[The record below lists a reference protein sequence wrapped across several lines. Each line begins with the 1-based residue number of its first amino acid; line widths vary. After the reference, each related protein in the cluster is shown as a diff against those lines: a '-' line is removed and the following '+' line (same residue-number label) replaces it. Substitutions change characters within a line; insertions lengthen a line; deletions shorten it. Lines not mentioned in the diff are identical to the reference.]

1 MLETLQL
8 NLEQRKAASAL
19 NGYNLVIASAGT
31 GKTSTI
37 VGRIL
42 HLLNNGIKPEEILL
56 LTFTNKASNEMIARV
71 AKYSK
76 LSSKIE
82 AGTFHAVA
90 YRYLKEHYP
99 NLSLKQPK
107 ELRKLLESIVD
118 TKNALNATD
127 EDKKPY
133 TSQHLYA
140 LYSLYTN
147 ALKQEDFSAWL
158 SSKNP
163 EHAPYAAFYE
173 NILEEFEN
181 TKKKHDYIDYNDLL
195 LLFKK
200 AMLERPSP
208 YKEVLCDEFQDTNP
222 LQESILDAINPPSLF
237 CVGDYDQSIYAFN
250 GADISIISNFTQK
263 YKNARVFTLTKNY
276 RSSKEILDL
285 ANQVIQHNQRI
296 YPKNLE
302 VVKSGKFNKPT
313 LLNYNDNIAQC
324 QDIAKRIV
332 MRKNFKEVAVI
343 FRNNASA
350 DQLEAALRSH
360 NVPSKRKGSASFFES
375 KEVAL
380 ALDICALLFNPKD
393 IMAAIHILSCI
404 SDIGSNTAKDI
415 HEALMLLGNG
425 DLKSAL
431 IQPNQEAKIYTKKKE
446 ITSMGLFEEIF
457 ALENSSRFNS
467 VMDKA
472 FHSHPVLM
480 HPKISLNG
488 AKMLSDFFILYTKAP
503 THSPSA
509 LIKHILESA
518 FFQTFKTRL
527 LKERSKNKDGSY
539 NEFKKLQAQKR
550 FNEKMDLLS
559 SLAKNYQNLGRFLNG
574 TLIGSSEATQ
584 GEGVNLLSVHASKGL
599 EFKDVYIIDL
609 MEGRFP
615 NHKLM
620 NTGGGIE
627 EERRLFYVAITRAK
641 ENLWLSYA
649 KNELREN
656 AKPKEHKPSV
666 FLYEAGLL
674 KPDSK

>member
-8 NLEQRKAASAL
+8 NPEQLKAAKAL
-19 NGYNLVIASAGT
+19 KGYNLVIASAGT

-42 HLLNNGIKPEEILL
+42 YLLDNGIKPEEILL

-76 LSSKIE
+76 LGSKIE

-107 ELRKLLESIVD
+107 ELKKLLESIVD
-118 TKNALNATD
+118 TKNALTD
-127 EDKKPY
+127 DDKKPY

-147 ALKQEDFSAWL
+147 ALKQEDFSTWL
-158 SSKNP
+158 SNKNP
-163 EHAPYAAFYE
+163 EHTPYAAFYE
-173 NILEEFEN
+173 NILDEFEN
-181 TKKKHDYIDYNDLL
+181 TKKKHNYIDYNDLL
-195 LLFKK
+195 LLFKQ

-263 YKNARVFTLTKNY
+263 YKNAQVFTLTKNY

-285 ANQVIQHNQRI
+285 ANQVIQRNERI

-302 VVKSGKFNKPT
+302 VVKSGHFNKPA

-380 ALDICALLFNPKD
+380 ALDICALIFNPKD
-393 IMAAIHILSCI
+393 IMAAIHVLSHI

-415 HEALMLLGNG
+415 HEALLLLGNG
-425 DLKSAL
+425 DLKLAL
-431 IQPNQEAKIYTKKKE
+431 IQHDKEAKIYTKKKE

-467 VMDKA
+467 VIDKA

-480 HPKISLNG
+480 HPKISPNG

-509 LIKHILESA
+509 LIKHILESV

-656 AKPKEHKPSV
+656 ARPKEHKPSV

-674 KPDSK
+674 KPDLK

>member
-8 NLEQRKAASAL
+8 NPEQLKAAKAL
-19 NGYNLVIASAGT
+19 KGYNLVIASAGT

-42 HLLNNGIKPEEILL
+42 YLLDNGIKPEEILL

-71 AKYSK
+71 AKYSQS
-76 LSSKIE
+76 SSKIE

-107 ELRKLLESIVD
+107 ELKKLLESIVD
-118 TKNALNATD
+118 TKNALTD
-127 EDKKPY
+127 DDKKPY

-158 SSKNP
+158 SHKNP
-163 EHAPYAAFYE
+163 EHTPYAAFYE
-173 NILEEFEN
+173 NILDEFEN
-181 TKKKHDYIDYNDLL
+181 TKKKHNYIDYNDLL
-195 LLFKK
+195 LLFKQ

-285 ANQVIQHNQRI
+285 ANQVIQHNERI

-302 VVKSGKFNKPT
+302 VVKSGHFNKPA

-380 ALDICALLFNPKD
+380 ALDICALIFNPKD
-393 IMAAIHILSCI
+393 IMAAIHVLSYI

-425 DLKSAL
+425 DLKLAL
-431 IQPNQEAKIYTKKKE
+431 TQPDKEAKIYTKKKE

-467 VMDKA
+467 VIDKA

-609 MEGRFP
+609 MESRFP

-674 KPDSK
+674 KPDLK

>member
-8 NLEQRKAASAL
+8 NPEQLKAAKAL
-19 NGYNLVIASAGT
+19 KGYNLVIASAGT

-42 HLLNNGIKPEEILL
+42 YLLDNGIKPEEILL

-107 ELRKLLESIVD
+107 ELKKLLESIVD
-118 TKNALNATD
+118 TKNALTD
-127 EDKKPY
+127 DDKKPY
-133 TSQHLYA
+133 TSQHLYT

-158 SSKNP
+158 SHKNP
-163 EHAPYAAFYE
+163 EHTPYAAFYE
-173 NILEEFEN
+173 NILDEFEN
-181 TKKKHDYIDYNDLL
+181 TKKKHNYIDYNDLL
-195 LLFKK
+195 LLFKQ

-263 YKNARVFTLTKNY
+263 YKNAQVFTLTKNY

-285 ANQVIQHNQRI
+285 ANQVIQRNERI

-302 VVKSGKFNKPT
+302 VVKSGHFNKPA

-380 ALDICALLFNPKD
+380 ALDICALIFNPKD
-393 IMAAIHILSCI
+393 IMAAIHVLSHI

-415 HEALMLLGNG
+415 HEALVLLGNG
-425 DLKSAL
+425 DLKLAL
-431 IQPNQEAKIYTKKKE
+431 IQPDKEAKIYTKKKE

-467 VMDKA
+467 VIDKA

-488 AKMLSDFFILYTKAP
+488 AKMLSDFFTLYTKAP

-527 LKERSKNKDGSY
+527 LKERSKNKDGSC

-674 KPDSK
+674 KPDLK

>member
-1 MLETLQL
+1 MQL
-8 NLEQRKAASAL
+8 NPEQLKAAKAL
-19 NGYNLVIASAGT
+19 KGYNLVIASAGT

-42 HLLNNGIKPEEILL
+42 YLLDNGIKPEEILL

-71 AKYSK
+71 AKYSQS
-76 LSSKIE
+76 SSKIE

-107 ELRKLLESIVD
+107 ELKKLLESIVD
-118 TKNALNATD
+118 TKNALTD
-127 EDKKPY
+127 DDKKPY

-158 SSKNP
+158 SHKNP
-163 EHAPYAAFYE
+163 EHTPYAAFYE
-173 NILEEFEN
+173 NILDEFEN
-181 TKKKHDYIDYNDLL
+181 TKKKHNYIDYNDLL
-195 LLFKK
+195 LLFKQ

-263 YKNARVFTLTKNY
+263 YKNAQVFTLTKNY

-285 ANQVIQHNQRI
+285 ANQVIQRNERI

-302 VVKSGKFNKPT
+302 VVKSGRFNKPA

-350 DQLEAALRSH
+350 DQLEAALRSY

-380 ALDICALLFNPKD
+380 ALDICALIFNPKD
-393 IMAAIHILSCI
+393 IMAAIHVLSHI

-425 DLKSAL
+425 DLRLAL
-431 IQPNQEAKIYTKKKE
+431 THPSKEAKIYTKKKE

-457 ALENSSRFNS
+457 ALENSSRFNG
-467 VMDKA
+467 VIDKA

-674 KPDSK
+674 KPDLK

>member
-8 NLEQRKAASAL
+8 NPEQLKAAKAL
-19 NGYNLVIASAGT
+19 KGYNLVIASAGT

-42 HLLNNGIKPEEILL
+42 YLLDSGIKPEEILL

-107 ELRKLLESIVD
+107 ELKKLLESIVD
-118 TKNALNATD
+118 TKNAID
-127 EDKKPY
+127 DDKKPY

-158 SSKNP
+158 SHKNP
-163 EHAPYAAFYE
+163 EHTPYAAFYE
-173 NILEEFEN
+173 NILDEFEN
-181 TKKKHDYIDYNDLL
+181 TKKKHNYIDYNDLL
-195 LLFKK
+195 LLFKQ

-263 YKNARVFTLTKNY
+263 YKNAQVFTLTKNY

-285 ANQVIQHNQRI
+285 ANQVIQRNERI

-302 VVKSGKFNKPT
+302 VVKSGHFNKPA

-380 ALDICALLFNPKD
+380 ALDICALIFNPKD
-393 IMAAIHILSCI
+393 IMAAIHVLSHI

-425 DLKSAL
+425 DLKLAL
-431 IQPNQEAKIYTKKKE
+431 THPNKEAKIYTKKKE

-467 VMDKA
+467 VIDKA

-674 KPDSK
+674 KPDLK

>member
-8 NLEQRKAASAL
+8 NPEQLKAVKAL
-19 NGYNLVIASAGT
+19 KGYNLVIASAGT

-42 HLLNNGIKPEEILL
+42 YLLDNGIKPEEILL

-71 AKYSK
+71 AKYSQS
-76 LSSKIE
+76 SSKIE

-107 ELRKLLESIVD
+107 ELKKLLESIVD
-118 TKNALNATD
+118 TKNALTD
-127 EDKKPY
+127 DDKKPY

-158 SSKNP
+158 SNKNP
-163 EHAPYAAFYE
+163 EHTPYAAFYE
-173 NILEEFEN
+173 NILDEFEN
-181 TKKKHDYIDYNDLL
+181 TKKKHNYIDYNDLL
-195 LLFKK
+195 LLFKQ

-263 YKNARVFTLTKNY
+263 YKNAQVFTLTKNY

-285 ANQVIQHNQRI
+285 ANQVIQRNERI

-302 VVKSGKFNKPT
+302 VVKSGHFNKPA

-380 ALDICALLFNPKD
+380 ALDICALIFNPKD
-393 IMAAIHILSCI
+393 IMAAIHVLSHI

-425 DLKSAL
+425 DLKLAL
-431 IQPNQEAKIYTKKKE
+431 IQPNKEAKIYTKKKE

-467 VMDKA
+467 VIDKA

-480 HPKISLNG
+480 HPRISLNG
-488 AKMLSDFFILYTKAP
+488 AKMLSDFFILYAKAP

-656 AKPKEHKPSV
+656 AKPKEYKPSV

-674 KPDSK
+674 KPDLK

>member
-8 NLEQRKAASAL
+8 NPEQLKAAKAL
-19 NGYNLVIASAGT
+19 KGYNLVIASAGT

-42 HLLNNGIKPEEILL
+42 YLLDNGIKPEEILL

-71 AKYSK
+71 AKYSQS
-76 LSSKIE
+76 SSKIE

-107 ELRKLLESIVD
+107 ELKKLLESIVD
-118 TKNALNATD
+118 TKNALTD
-127 EDKKPY
+127 DDKKPY

-158 SSKNP
+158 SNKNP
-163 EHAPYAAFYE
+163 EHTPYAAFYE
-173 NILEEFEN
+173 NILDEFEN
-181 TKKKHDYIDYNDLL
+181 TKKKHNYIDYNDLL
-195 LLFKK
+195 LLFKQ

-263 YKNARVFTLTKNY
+263 YKNAQVFTLTKNY

-285 ANQVIQHNQRI
+285 ANQVIQRNERI

-302 VVKSGKFNKPT
+302 VVKSGHFNKPA

-380 ALDICALLFNPKD
+380 ALDICALIFNPKD
-393 IMAAIHILSCI
+393 IMAAIHVLSHI

-425 DLKSAL
+425 DLKLAL
-431 IQPNQEAKIYTKKKE
+431 IQPDKEAKIYTKKKE

-467 VMDKA
+467 VIDKA

-509 LIKHILESA
+509 LIRHILESA

-674 KPDSK
+674 KPDLK

>member
-8 NLEQRKAASAL
+8 NPEQLKAAKAL
-19 NGYNLVIASAGT
+19 KGYNLVIASAGT

-42 HLLNNGIKPEEILL
+42 YLLDNGIRPEEILL

-71 AKYSK
+71 AKYSQS
-76 LSSKIE
+76 SSKIE

-107 ELRKLLESIVD
+107 ELKKLLESIVD
-118 TKNALNATD
+118 TKNALTD
-127 EDKKPY
+127 DDKKPY

-158 SSKNP
+158 SHKNP
-163 EHAPYAAFYE
+163 EHTPYAAFYE
-173 NILEEFEN
+173 NILDEFEN
-181 TKKKHDYIDYNDLL
+181 TKKKHNYMDYNDLL
-195 LLFKK
+195 LLFKQ

-285 ANQVIQHNQRI
+285 ANQVIQRNERI

-302 VVKSGKFNKPT
+302 VVKSGHFNKPA

-380 ALDICALLFNPKD
+380 ALDICALIFNPKD
-393 IMAAIHILSCI
+393 IMAAIHVLSHI

-425 DLKSAL
+425 DLKLAL
-431 IQPNQEAKIYTKKKE
+431 TQPNQEAKIYTKKKE

-467 VMDKA
+467 VIDKA

-488 AKMLSDFFILYTKAP
+488 AKMLSDFFILYAKAP

-509 LIKHILESA
+509 LIKHILESV

-674 KPDSK
+674 KPDLK

>member
-8 NLEQRKAASAL
+8 NPEQLKAAKAL
-19 NGYNLVIASAGT
+19 KGYNLVIASAGT

-42 HLLNNGIKPEEILL
+42 YLLDNGIKPEEILL

-76 LSSKIE
+76 SSSKIE

-107 ELRKLLESIVD
+107 ELKKLLESIVD
-118 TKNALNATD
+118 TKNALTD
-127 EDKKPY
+127 DDKKPY

-158 SSKNP
+158 SNKNP
-163 EHAPYAAFYE
+163 EHTPYAAFYE
-173 NILEEFEN
+173 NILDEFEN
-181 TKKKHDYIDYNDLL
+181 TKKKHNYIDYNDLL
-195 LLFKK
+195 LLFKQ

-263 YKNARVFTLTKNY
+263 YKNAQVFTLTKNY

-285 ANQVIQHNQRI
+285 ANQVIQHNERI

-302 VVKSGKFNKPT
+302 VVKSGHFNKPA

-380 ALDICALLFNPKD
+380 ALDICALIFNPKD
-393 IMAAIHILSCI
+393 IMAAIHVLSHI

-425 DLKSAL
+425 DLKLAL
-431 IQPNQEAKIYTKKKE
+431 THPSKEAKIYTKKKE

-467 VMDKA
+467 VIDQA
-472 FHSHPVLM
+472 FYSHPVLM

-539 NEFKKLQAQKR
+539 NEFKKLQVQKR

-674 KPDSK
+674 KPDLK

>member
-8 NLEQRKAASAL
+8 NPEQLKAAKAL
-19 NGYNLVIASAGT
+19 KGHNLVIASAGT

-42 HLLNNGIKPEEILL
+42 YLLDNGIKPEEILL

-71 AKYSK
+71 AKYSQS
-76 LSSKIE
+76 SSKIE

-118 TKNALNATD
+118 TKNALTD
-127 EDKKPY
+127 DDKKPY

-158 SSKNP
+158 SHKNP
-163 EHAPYAAFYE
+163 EHTPYAAFYE
-173 NILEEFEN
+173 NILDEFEN
-181 TKKKHDYIDYNDLL
+181 TKKKHNYIDYNDLL
-195 LLFKK
+195 LLFKQ

-263 YKNARVFTLTKNY
+263 YKNAQVFTLTKNY

-285 ANQVIQHNQRI
+285 ANQVIQRNERI

-302 VVKSGKFNKPT
+302 VVKSGRFNKPA

-380 ALDICALLFNPKD
+380 ALDICALIFNPKD
-393 IMAAIHILSCI
+393 IMAAIHVLSYI

-431 IQPNQEAKIYTKKKE
+431 IEPNKEAKIYTKKKE

-467 VMDKA
+467 VIDKA

-480 HPKISLNG
+480 HPKISFNG

-674 KPDSK
+674 KPDLK

>member
-8 NLEQRKAASAL
+8 NPEQLKAAKAL
-19 NGYNLVIASAGT
+19 KGYNLVIASAGT

-42 HLLNNGIKPEEILL
+42 YLLDNGIKPEEILL

-71 AKYSK
+71 AKYSQS
-76 LSSKIE
+76 SSKIE

-107 ELRKLLESIVD
+107 ELKKLLESIVD
-118 TKNALNATD
+118 TKNALTD
-127 EDKKPY
+127 DDKKPY

-158 SSKNP
+158 SHKNP
-163 EHAPYAAFYE
+163 EHTPYAAFYE
-173 NILEEFEN
+173 NILDEFEN
-181 TKKKHDYIDYNDLL
+181 TKKKHNYIDYNDLL
-195 LLFKK
+195 LLFKQ

-285 ANQVIQHNQRI
+285 ANQVIQRNERI

-302 VVKSGKFNKPT
+302 VVKSGHFNKPA

-380 ALDICALLFNPKD
+380 ALDICALIFNPKD
-393 IMAAIHILSCI
+393 IMAAIHVLSYI

-425 DLKSAL
+425 DLKLAL
-431 IQPNQEAKIYTKKKE
+431 THPNKEAKIYTKKKE

-550 FNEKMDLLS
+550 FNEKMDLLG

-574 TLIGSSEATQ
+574 TLIGSNEATQ

>member
-8 NLEQRKAASAL
+8 NPEQLKATKAL
-19 NGYNLVIASAGT
+19 KGYNLVIASAGT

-42 HLLNNGIKPEEILL
+42 YLLDNGIKPEEILL

-107 ELRKLLESIVD
+107 ELKKLLESIVD
-118 TKNALNATD
+118 TKNALTD
-127 EDKKPY
+127 DDKKPY

-158 SSKNP
+158 SHKNP
-163 EHAPYAAFYE
+163 EHTPYAAFYE
-173 NILEEFEN
+173 NILDEFEN
-181 TKKKHDYIDYNDLL
+181 TKKKHNYIDYNDLL
-195 LLFKK
+195 LLFKQ

-263 YKNARVFTLTKNY
+263 YKNAQVFTLTKNY

-285 ANQVIQHNQRI
+285 ANQVIQHNERI

-302 VVKSGKFNKPT
+302 VVKSGHFNKPA

-380 ALDICALLFNPKD
+380 ALDICALIFNSKD
-393 IMAAIHILSCI
+393 IMAAIHVLSHI

-425 DLKSAL
+425 DLKLAL
-431 IQPNQEAKIYTKKKE
+431 THPNKEAKIYTKKKE

-457 ALENSSRFNS
+457 ALENSSRFNG
-467 VMDKA
+467 VIDKA

-488 AKMLSDFFILYTKAP
+488 AKTLSDFFILYTKAP

-574 TLIGSSEATQ
+574 TLIGSNEATQ
-584 GEGVNLLSVHASKGL
+584 GDGVNLLSVHASKGL

-674 KPDSK
+674 KPDLK

>member
-8 NLEQRKAASAL
+8 NPEQLKAAKAL
-19 NGYNLVIASAGT
+19 KGYNLVIASAGT

-42 HLLNNGIKPEEILL
+42 YLLDNGIKPEEILL

-71 AKYSK
+71 AKYFKS
-76 LSSKIE
+76 SSKIE

-118 TKNALNATD
+118 TKNALTD
-127 EDKKPY
+127 DDKKPY

-158 SSKNP
+158 SHKNP
-163 EHAPYAAFYE
+163 EHMPYAALYE

-181 TKKKHDYIDYNDLL
+181 TKKKHNYIDYNDLL
-195 LLFKK
+195 LLFKQ

-263 YKNARVFTLTKNY
+263 YKNAQVFTLTKNY

-285 ANQVIQHNQRI
+285 ANQVIQRNERI

-302 VVKSGKFNKPT
+302 VVKSGHFNKPV

-380 ALDICALLFNPKD
+380 ALDICALIFNSKD
-393 IMAAIHILSCI
+393 IMAAIHVLSHI

-425 DLKSAL
+425 DLKLAL
-431 IQPNQEAKIYTKKKE
+431 TQPNQEAKIYTKKKE

-467 VMDKA
+467 VIDKA
-472 FHSHPVLM
+472 FYSHPVLM
-480 HPKISLNG
+480 HSKISLNG

-674 KPDSK
+674 KPD

>member
-8 NLEQRKAASAL
+8 NPEQLKAAKAL
-19 NGYNLVIASAGT
+19 KGYNLVIASAGT

-42 HLLNNGIKPEEILL
+42 YLLDNGIKPEEILL

-71 AKYSK
+71 AKYFK

-107 ELRKLLESIVD
+107 ELKKLLESIVD
-118 TKNALNATD
+118 TKNALTD
-127 EDKKPY
+127 DDKKPY

-158 SSKNP
+158 SNKNP
-163 EHAPYAAFYE
+163 EHTPYAAFYE
-173 NILEEFEN
+173 NILDEFEN
-181 TKKKHDYIDYNDLL
+181 TKKKHNYIDYNDLL
-195 LLFKK
+195 LLFKQ

-263 YKNARVFTLTKNY
+263 YKNAQVFTLTKNY

-285 ANQVIQHNQRI
+285 ANQVIQRNERI

-302 VVKSGKFNKPT
+302 VVKSGHFNKPA

-350 DQLEAALRSH
+350 DQLEAALRSY

-380 ALDICALLFNPKD
+380 ALDICALIFNPKD
-393 IMAAIHILSCI
+393 IMAAIHVLSHI

-425 DLKSAL
+425 DLKLAL
-431 IQPNQEAKIYTKKKE
+431 THPSKEAKIYTKKKE

-467 VMDKA
+467 VIDKA

-656 AKPKEHKPSV
+656 VKPKEHKPSV

-674 KPDSK
+674 KPDLK

>member
-1 MLETLQL
+1 MLETLRLNPEQL
-8 NLEQRKAASAL
+8 KAAKAL
-19 NGYNLVIASAGT
+19 KGYNLVIASAGT

-42 HLLNNGIKPEEILL
+42 YLLDNGIKPEEILL

-71 AKYSK
+71 AKYFKS
-76 LSSKIE
+76 SSKIE

-107 ELRKLLESIVD
+107 ELKKLLESIVD
-118 TKNALNATD
+118 TKNALTD
-127 EDKKPY
+127 DDKKPY

-158 SSKNP
+158 SHKNP
-163 EHAPYAAFYE
+163 EHTPYAAFYE
-173 NILEEFEN
+173 NILDEFEN
-181 TKKKHDYIDYNDLL
+181 TKKKHNYIDYNDLL
-195 LLFKK
+195 LLFKQ

-285 ANQVIQHNQRI
+285 ANQVIQRNERI

-302 VVKSGKFNKPT
+302 VVKSGHFNKPA

-380 ALDICALLFNPKD
+380 ALDICALIFNPKD
-393 IMAAIHILSCI
+393 IMAAIHVLSHI

-425 DLKSAL
+425 DLKLAL
-431 IQPNQEAKIYTKKKE
+431 IQPDKEAKIYTKKKE

-467 VMDKA
+467 VIDKA

-674 KPDSK
+674 KPDLK

>member
-8 NLEQRKAASAL
+8 NPEQLKAAKAL
-19 NGYNLVIASAGT
+19 KGYNLVIASAGT

-42 HLLNNGIKPEEILL
+42 YLLDNGIKPEEILL

-107 ELRKLLESIVD
+107 ELKKLLESIVD
-118 TKNALNATD
+118 TKNAID
-127 EDKKPY
+127 DDKKPY

-158 SSKNP
+158 SNKNP
-163 EHAPYAAFYE
+163 EHTPYATFYE
-173 NILEEFEN
+173 NILDEFEN
-181 TKKKHDYIDYNDLL
+181 TKKKHNYIDYNDLL
-195 LLFKK
+195 LLFKQ
-200 AMLERPSP
+200 AMLEKPSP

-263 YKNARVFTLTKNY
+263 YKNAQVFTLTKNY

-285 ANQVIQHNQRI
+285 ANQVIQHNERI

-302 VVKSGKFNKPT
+302 VVKSGHFNKPA

-380 ALDICALLFNPKD
+380 ALDICALIFNPKD
-393 IMAAIHILSCI
+393 IMAAIHVLSHI

-425 DLKSAL
+425 DLKLAL
-431 IQPNQEAKIYTKKKE
+431 THPNKEAKIYTKKKE

-467 VMDKA
+467 VIDKA

-488 AKMLSDFFILYTKAP
+488 AKMLSDFFILYTKSP

-666 FLYEAGLL
+666 FLYEAELL
-674 KPDSK
+674 KPDLK

>member
-8 NLEQRKAASAL
+8 NPEQLKAAKAL
-19 NGYNLVIASAGT
+19 KGYNLVIASAGT

-42 HLLNNGIKPEEILL
+42 YLLDNGIKPEEILL

-76 LSSKIE
+76 SSSKIE

-107 ELRKLLESIVD
+107 ELKKLLESIVD
-118 TKNALNATD
+118 TKNALTD
-127 EDKKPY
+127 DDKKPY

-158 SSKNP
+158 SNKNP
-163 EHAPYAAFYE
+163 EHTPYAAFYE
-173 NILEEFEN
+173 NILDEFEN
-181 TKKKHDYIDYNDLL
+181 TKKKHNYIDYNDLL
-195 LLFKK
+195 LLFKQ

-285 ANQVIQHNQRI
+285 ANQVIQRNERI

-302 VVKSGKFNKPT
+302 VVKSGHFNKPV

-380 ALDICALLFNPKD
+380 ALDICALIFNPKD
-393 IMAAIHILSCI
+393 IMAAIHVLSHI

-415 HEALMLLGNG
+415 HEALMLLGNS
-425 DLKSAL
+425 DLKLAL
-431 IQPNQEAKIYTKKKE
+431 THPSKEAKIYTKKKE

-467 VMDKA
+467 VIDKA

-509 LIKHILESA
+509 LIKHILESV

-674 KPDSK
+674 KPDLK

>member
-8 NLEQRKAASAL
+8 NPEQLKAAKAL
-19 NGYNLVIASAGT
+19 KGYNLVIASAGT

-42 HLLNNGIKPEEILL
+42 YLLDNGIKPEEILL

-71 AKYSK
+71 AKYSQS
-76 LSSKIE
+76 SSKIE

-107 ELRKLLESIVD
+107 ELKKLLESIVD
-118 TKNALNATD
+118 TKNALTD
-127 EDKKPY
+127 DDKKPY

-158 SSKNP
+158 SNKNP
-163 EHAPYAAFYE
+163 EHTPYATFYE
-173 NILEEFEN
+173 NILDEFEN
-181 TKKKHDYIDYNDLL
+181 TKKKHNYIDYNDLL
-195 LLFKK
+195 LLFKQ

-263 YKNARVFTLTKNY
+263 YKNAQVFTLTKNY

-285 ANQVIQHNQRI
+285 ANQVIQRNERI

-302 VVKSGKFNKPT
+302 VVKSGRFNKPA

-380 ALDICALLFNPKD
+380 ALDICALIFNPKD
-393 IMAAIHILSCI
+393 IMAAIHVLSHI

-425 DLKSAL
+425 DLKLAL
-431 IQPNQEAKIYTKKKE
+431 IQPDKEAKIYTKKKE

-467 VMDKA
+467 VIDKA

-480 HPKISLNG
+480 HPKISPNG

-539 NEFKKLQAQKR
+539 NEFKKLQVQKR

-674 KPDSK
+674 KPDLK

>member
-8 NLEQRKAASAL
+8 NPEQLKAAKAL
-19 NGYNLVIASAGT
+19 KGYNLVIASAGT

-42 HLLNNGIKPEEILL
+42 YLLDNGIKPEEILL

-76 LSSKIE
+76 SSSKIE

-107 ELRKLLESIVD
+107 ELKKLLESIVD
-118 TKNALNATD
+118 TKNALTD
-127 EDKKPY
+127 DDKKPY

-158 SSKNP
+158 SHKNP
-163 EHAPYAAFYE
+163 EHTPYAAFYE
-173 NILEEFEN
+173 NILDEFEN
-181 TKKKHDYIDYNDLL
+181 TKKKHNYIDYNDLL
-195 LLFKK
+195 LLFKQ

-285 ANQVIQHNQRI
+285 ANQVIQRNERI

-302 VVKSGKFNKPT
+302 VVKSGHFNKPA

-380 ALDICALLFNPKD
+380 ALDICALIFNPKD
-393 IMAAIHILSCI
+393 IMAAIHVLSHI

-425 DLKSAL
+425 DLKLAL
-431 IQPNQEAKIYTKKKE
+431 THPSKEAKIYTKKKE

-467 VMDKA
+467 VINKA

-539 NEFKKLQAQKR
+539 NEFKKLQVQKR
-550 FNEKMDLLS
+550 FNKKMDLLS

-674 KPDSK
+674 KPDLK

>member
-8 NLEQRKAASAL
+8 NPEQLKAAKAL
-19 NGYNLVIASAGT
+19 KGYNLVIASAGT

-42 HLLNNGIKPEEILL
+42 YLLDNGIKPEEILL

-76 LSSKIE
+76 SSSKIE

-107 ELRKLLESIVD
+107 ELKKLLESIVD
-118 TKNALNATD
+118 TKNALTD
-127 EDKKPY
+127 DDKKPY

-158 SSKNP
+158 SNKSP
-163 EHAPYAAFYE
+163 EHTPYAAFYE
-173 NILEEFEN
+173 NILDEFEN
-181 TKKKHDYIDYNDLL
+181 TKKKHNYIDYNDLL
-195 LLFKK
+195 LLFKQ

-263 YKNARVFTLTKNY
+263 YKNAQVFTLTKNY

-285 ANQVIQHNQRI
+285 ANQVIQRNERI

-302 VVKSGKFNKPT
+302 VVKSGHFNKPA
-313 LLNYNDNIAQC
+313 LLNYNDNIVQC

-380 ALDICALLFNPKD
+380 ALDICALIFNPKD
-393 IMAAIHILSCI
+393 IMAAIHVLSHI

-425 DLKSAL
+425 DLKLAL
-431 IQPNQEAKIYTKKKE
+431 IQPDKEAKIYTKKKE

-467 VMDKA
+467 VIDKA

-488 AKMLSDFFILYTKAP
+488 AKMLSDFFTLYTKAP

-674 KPDSK
+674 KPDLK

>member
-8 NLEQRKAASAL
+8 NPEQLKAAKAMK
-19 NGYNLVIASAGT
+19 GYNLVIASAGT

-42 HLLNNGIKPEEILL
+42 YLLDNGIKPEEILL

-71 AKYSK
+71 AKYFKS
-76 LSSKIE
+76 SSKIE

-107 ELRKLLESIVD
+107 ELKKLLESIVD
-118 TKNALNATD
+118 TKNALTD
-127 EDKKPY
+127 DDKKPY

-158 SSKNP
+158 SHKNP
-163 EHAPYAAFYE
+163 EHTPYATFYE
-173 NILEEFEN
+173 NILDEFEN
-181 TKKKHDYIDYNDLL
+181 TKKKHNYIDYNDLL
-195 LLFKK
+195 LLFKQ

-263 YKNARVFTLTKNY
+263 YKNAQVFTLTKNY

-285 ANQVIQHNQRI
+285 ANQVIQRNERI

-302 VVKSGKFNKPT
+302 VVKSGHFNKPA

-380 ALDICALLFNPKD
+380 ALDICALIFNPKD
-393 IMAAIHILSCI
+393 IMAAIHVLSHI

-425 DLKSAL
+425 DLKLAL
-431 IQPNQEAKIYTKKKE
+431 IQPNKEAKIYTKKKE

-467 VMDKA
+467 VIDKA

-539 NEFKKLQAQKR
+539 NEFKKLQVQKR

>member
-8 NLEQRKAASAL
+8 NPEQLKAAKAL
-19 NGYNLVIASAGT
+19 KGYNLVIASAGT

-42 HLLNNGIKPEEILL
+42 YLLDNGIRPEEILL

-71 AKYSK
+71 AKYSQS
-76 LSSKIE
+76 SSKIE

-107 ELRKLLESIVD
+107 ELKKLLESIVD
-118 TKNALNATD
+118 TKNALTD
-127 EDKKPY
+127 DDKKPY

-158 SSKNP
+158 SHKNP
-163 EHAPYAAFYE
+163 EHTPYAAFYE
-173 NILEEFEN
+173 NILDEFEN
-181 TKKKHDYIDYNDLL
+181 TKKKHNYIDYNDLL
-195 LLFKK
+195 LLFKQ

-263 YKNARVFTLTKNY
+263 YKNAQVFTLTKNY

-285 ANQVIQHNQRI
+285 ANQVIQRNERI

-302 VVKSGKFNKPT
+302 VVKSGHFNKPV

-350 DQLEAALRSH
+350 DQLEAALRSY

-380 ALDICALLFNPKD
+380 ALDICALIFNPKD
-393 IMAAIHILSCI
+393 IMAAIHVLSHI

-425 DLKSAL
+425 DLKLAL
-431 IQPNQEAKIYTKKKE
+431 IQPDKEAKIYTKKKE

-467 VMDKA
+467 VIDKA

-550 FNEKMDLLS
+550 FHEKMDLLS

-674 KPDSK
+674 KSDLK

>member
-8 NLEQRKAASAL
+8 NPEQLKAAKAL
-19 NGYNLVIASAGT
+19 KGYNLVIASAGT

-42 HLLNNGIKPEEILL
+42 YLLDNGIKPEEILL

-107 ELRKLLESIVD
+107 ELKKLLESIVD
-118 TKNALNATD
+118 TKNALTD
-127 EDKKPY
+127 DDKKPY

-158 SSKNP
+158 SNKNP
-163 EHAPYAAFYE
+163 EHTPYAAFYE
-173 NILEEFEN
+173 NILDEFEN
-181 TKKKHDYIDYNDLL
+181 TKKKHNYIDYNDLL
-195 LLFKK
+195 LLFKQ

-263 YKNARVFTLTKNY
+263 YKNAQVFTLTKNY

-285 ANQVIQHNQRI
+285 ANQVIQHNERI

-302 VVKSGKFNKPT
+302 VVKSGHFNKPA

-380 ALDICALLFNPKD
+380 ALDICALIFNPKD
-393 IMAAIHILSCI
+393 IMAAIHVLSHI

-415 HEALMLLGNG
+415 HEALMLLGDG
-425 DLKSAL
+425 DLKLAL
-431 IQPNQEAKIYTKKKE
+431 THPNKEAKIYTKKKE
-446 ITSMGLFEEIF
+446 ITSMGLFEKIF

-467 VMDKA
+467 VIDKA

-488 AKMLSDFFILYTKAP
+488 AKMLGDFFILYTKAP

-509 LIKHILESA
+509 LIKHILKSA

-674 KPDSK
+674 KPDLK

>member
-8 NLEQRKAASAL
+8 NPEQLKAAKAL
-19 NGYNLVIASAGT
+19 KGYNLVIASAGT

-42 HLLNNGIKPEEILL
+42 YLLDNGIKPEEILL

-76 LSSKIE
+76 LGSKIE

-107 ELRKLLESIVD
+107 ELKKLLESIVD
-118 TKNALNATD
+118 TKNALTD
-127 EDKKPY
+127 DDKKPY

-163 EHAPYAAFYE
+163 EHTPYAAFYE
-173 NILEEFEN
+173 NILDEFEN
-181 TKKKHDYIDYNDLL
+181 TKKKHNYIDYNDLL
-195 LLFKK
+195 LLFKQ

-263 YKNARVFTLTKNY
+263 YKNAQVFTLTKNY

-285 ANQVIQHNQRI
+285 ANQVIQYNERI

-302 VVKSGKFNKPT
+302 VVKSGHFNKPA

-393 IMAAIHILSCI
+393 IMAAIHVLSCI
-404 SDIGSNTAKDI
+404 NDIGSNTAKDI

-425 DLKSAL
+425 DLKLAL
-431 IQPNQEAKIYTKKKE
+431 THPNKEAKIYTKKKE

-467 VMDKA
+467 VIDKA
-472 FHSHPVLM
+472 FYSHPVLM

-488 AKMLSDFFILYTKAP
+488 AKTLSDFFTLYTKAP
-503 THSPSA
+503 IHSPSA

-527 LKERSKNKDGSY
+527 LKERSKNKDGSH
-539 NEFKKLQAQKR
+539 NEFKKLQVQKR

-674 KPDSK
+674 KPDFK

>member
-8 NLEQRKAASAL
+8 NPEQLKAAKAL
-19 NGYNLVIASAGT
+19 KGYNLVIASAGT

-42 HLLNNGIKPEEILL
+42 YLLDNGIKPEEILL

-76 LSSKIE
+76 SSSKIE

-107 ELRKLLESIVD
+107 ELKKLLESIVD
-118 TKNALNATD
+118 TKNALTD
-127 EDKKPY
+127 DDKKPY

-158 SSKNP
+158 SNKNP
-163 EHAPYAAFYE
+163 EHTPYAAFYE
-173 NILEEFEN
+173 NILDEFEN
-181 TKKKHDYIDYNDLL
+181 TKKKHNYIDYNDLL
-195 LLFKK
+195 LLFKQ

-263 YKNARVFTLTKNY
+263 YKNAQVFTLTKNY

-285 ANQVIQHNQRI
+285 ANQVIQRNERI

-302 VVKSGKFNKPT
+302 VVKSGHFNKPA

-360 NVPSKRKGSASFFES
+360 NVPSKRKGSTSFFES

-380 ALDICALLFNPKD
+380 ALDICALIFNPKD
-393 IMAAIHILSCI
+393 IMAAIHVLSHI

-425 DLKSAL
+425 DLKLAL
-431 IQPNQEAKIYTKKKE
+431 IQPDKEAKIYTKKKE

-467 VMDKA
+467 VIDKA
-472 FHSHPVLM
+472 FYSHPVLM

-674 KPDSK
+674 KPDLK

>member
-8 NLEQRKAASAL
+8 NPEQLKAAKAL
-19 NGYNLVIASAGT
+19 KGYNLVIASAGT

-42 HLLNNGIKPEEILL
+42 YLLDNGIKPEEILL

-107 ELRKLLESIVD
+107 ELKKLLESIVD
-118 TKNALNATD
+118 TKNALTD
-127 EDKKPY
+127 DDKKPY

-158 SSKNP
+158 SNKNP
-163 EHAPYAAFYE
+163 EHTPYAAFYE
-173 NILEEFEN
+173 NILDEFEN
-181 TKKKHDYIDYNDLL
+181 TKKKHNYIDYNDLL
-195 LLFKK
+195 LLFKQ

-263 YKNARVFTLTKNY
+263 YKNAQVFTLTKNY

-285 ANQVIQHNQRI
+285 ANQVIQRNERI

-302 VVKSGKFNKPT
+302 VVKSGRFNKPA

-350 DQLEAALRSH
+350 DQLEAALRSY

-380 ALDICALLFNPKD
+380 ALDICALIFNPKD
-393 IMAAIHILSCI
+393 IMAAIHVLSHI

-425 DLKSAL
+425 DLKLAL
-431 IQPNQEAKIYTKKKE
+431 THPNKEAKIYTKKKE

-457 ALENSSRFNS
+457 ALENSSRFNG
-467 VMDKA
+467 VIDKA

-527 LKERSKNKDGSY
+527 LKERSKNKDGSC

-674 KPDSK
+674 KPDLK

>member
-8 NLEQRKAASAL
+8 NPEQLKAAKAL
-19 NGYNLVIASAGT
+19 KGYNLVIASAGT

-42 HLLNNGIKPEEILL
+42 YLLDNGIKPEEILL

-71 AKYSK
+71 AKYFKS
-76 LSSKIE
+76 SSKIE

-107 ELRKLLESIVD
+107 ELKKLLESIVD
-118 TKNALNATD
+118 TKNALTD
-127 EDKKPY
+127 DDKKPY

-158 SSKNP
+158 SHKNP
-163 EHAPYAAFYE
+163 EHTPYAAFYE
-173 NILEEFEN
+173 NILDEFEN
-181 TKKKHDYIDYNDLL
+181 TKKKHNYIDYNDLL
-195 LLFKK
+195 LLFKQ

-263 YKNARVFTLTKNY
+263 YKNAQVFTLTKNY

-285 ANQVIQHNQRI
+285 ANQVIQRNERI

-302 VVKSGKFNKPT
+302 VVKSGHFNKPA

-380 ALDICALLFNPKD
+380 ALDICALIFNPKD
-393 IMAAIHILSCI
+393 IMAAIHVLSHI

-425 DLKSAL
+425 DLKLAL
-431 IQPNQEAKIYTKKKE
+431 THPNKEAKIYTKKKE

-467 VMDKA
+467 VIDKA

-674 KPDSK
+674 KPDLK

>member
-1 MLETLQL
+1 MLETLRLNPDQL
-8 NLEQRKAASAL
+8 KAAKAL
-19 NGYNLVIASAGT
+19 KGYNLVIASAGT

-42 HLLNNGIKPEEILL
+42 YLLDNGIKPEEILL

-71 AKYSK
+71 AKYFKS
-76 LSSKIE
+76 SSKIE

-107 ELRKLLESIVD
+107 ELKKLLESIVD
-118 TKNALNATD
+118 TKNALTD
-127 EDKKPY
+127 DDKKPY

-158 SSKNP
+158 SNKNP
-163 EHAPYAAFYE
+163 EHTPYAAFYE
-173 NILEEFEN
+173 NILDEFEN
-181 TKKKHDYIDYNDLL
+181 TKKKHNYIDYNDLL
-195 LLFKK
+195 LLFKQ

-263 YKNARVFTLTKNY
+263 YKNAQVFTLTKNY

-285 ANQVIQHNQRI
+285 ANQVIQRNERI

-302 VVKSGKFNKPT
+302 VVKSGHFNKPA

-380 ALDICALLFNPKD
+380 ALDICALIFNPKD
-393 IMAAIHILSCI
+393 IMAAIHVLSHI

-425 DLKSAL
+425 DLKLAL
-431 IQPNQEAKIYTKKKE
+431 IQPDKEAKIYTKKKE

-467 VMDKA
+467 VIDKA

-674 KPDSK
+674 KPDLK

>member
-8 NLEQRKAASAL
+8 NPEQLKAAKAL
-19 NGYNLVIASAGT
+19 KGYNLVIASAGT

-42 HLLNNGIKPEEILL
+42 YLLDNGIKPEEILL

-76 LSSKIE
+76 SSSKIE

-107 ELRKLLESIVD
+107 ELKKLLESIVD
-118 TKNALNATD
+118 TKNALTD
-127 EDKKPY
+127 DDKKPY

-158 SSKNP
+158 SHKNP
-163 EHAPYAAFYE
+163 EHTPYAAFYE
-173 NILEEFEN
+173 NILDEFEN
-181 TKKKHDYIDYNDLL
+181 TKKKHNYIDYNDLL
-195 LLFKK
+195 LLFKQ

-263 YKNARVFTLTKNY
+263 YKNAQVFTLTKNY

-285 ANQVIQHNQRI
+285 ANQVIQRNERI

-302 VVKSGKFNKPT
+302 VVKSGHFNKPA

-380 ALDICALLFNPKD
+380 ALDICALIFNPKD
-393 IMAAIHILSCI
+393 IMAAIHVLSHI

-425 DLKSAL
+425 DLKLAL
-431 IQPNQEAKIYTKKKE
+431 THPNKEAKIYTKKKE

-467 VMDKA
+467 VIDKA

-674 KPDSK
+674 KPNLK

>member
-8 NLEQRKAASAL
+8 NPEQLKAAKAL
-19 NGYNLVIASAGT
+19 KGYNLVIASAGT

-42 HLLNNGIKPEEILL
+42 YLLDNGIKPEEILL

-71 AKYSK
+71 AKYSQS
-76 LSSKIE
+76 SSKIE

-107 ELRKLLESIVD
+107 ELKKLLESIVD
-118 TKNALNATD
+118 TKNALTD
-127 EDKKPY
+127 DDKKPY

-158 SSKNP
+158 SNKNP
-163 EHAPYAAFYE
+163 EHTPYAAFYE
-173 NILEEFEN
+173 NILDEFEN
-181 TKKKHDYIDYNDLL
+181 TKKKHNYIDYNDLL
-195 LLFKK
+195 LLFKQ

-263 YKNARVFTLTKNY
+263 YKNAQVFTLTKNY

-285 ANQVIQHNQRI
+285 ANQVIQRNERI

-302 VVKSGKFNKPT
+302 VVKLGHFNKPA

-380 ALDICALLFNPKD
+380 ALDICALIFNPKD
-393 IMAAIHILSCI
+393 IMAAIHVLSHI

-431 IQPNQEAKIYTKKKE
+431 IQPNKEAKIYTKKKE

-457 ALENSSRFNS
+457 ALENSSRFNG
-467 VMDKA
+467 VIDKA

-503 THSPSA
+503 AHSPSA

-674 KPDSK
+674 KPDLK

>member
-8 NLEQRKAASAL
+8 NPEQLKAAKAL
-19 NGYNLVIASAGT
+19 KGYNLVIASAGT

-42 HLLNNGIKPEEILL
+42 YLLDNGIKPEEILL

-71 AKYSK
+71 AKYFKS
-76 LSSKIE
+76 SSKIE

-107 ELRKLLESIVD
+107 ELKKLLESIVD
-118 TKNALNATD
+118 TKNALTD
-127 EDKKPY
+127 DDKKPY

-158 SSKNP
+158 SNKNP
-163 EHAPYAAFYE
+163 EHTPYAAFYE
-173 NILEEFEN
+173 NILDEFEN
-181 TKKKHDYIDYNDLL
+181 TKKKHNYMDYNDLL
-195 LLFKK
+195 LLFKQ

-285 ANQVIQHNQRI
+285 ANQVIQRNERI

-302 VVKSGKFNKPT
+302 VVKSGHFNKPA

-380 ALDICALLFNPKD
+380 VLDICTLIFNPKD
-393 IMAAIHILSCI
+393 IMAAIHVLSHI

-425 DLKSAL
+425 DLKLAL
-431 IQPNQEAKIYTKKKE
+431 THPNKEAKIYTKKKE

-467 VMDKA
+467 VIDKA

-539 NEFKKLQAQKR
+539 NEFKKLQVQKR

-559 SLAKNYQNLGRFLNG
+559 SLVKNYQNLGHFLNG

-674 KPDSK
+674 KPDLK

>member
-8 NLEQRKAASAL
+8 NSEQLKAAKAL
-19 NGYNLVIASAGT
+19 KGYNLVIASAGT

-42 HLLNNGIKPEEILL
+42 YLLDNGIKPEEILL

-71 AKYSK
+71 AKYSQS
-76 LSSKIE
+76 SSKIE

-107 ELRKLLESIVD
+107 ELKKLLESIVD
-118 TKNALNATD
+118 TKNALTD
-127 EDKKPY
+127 DDKKPY

-158 SSKNP
+158 SNKNP
-163 EHAPYAAFYE
+163 EHTPYAAFYE
-173 NILEEFEN
+173 NILDEFEN
-181 TKKKHDYIDYNDLL
+181 TKKKHNYIDYNDLL
-195 LLFKK
+195 LLFKQ

-263 YKNARVFTLTKNY
+263 YKNAQVFTLTKNY

-285 ANQVIQHNQRI
+285 ANQVIQRNERI

-302 VVKSGKFNKPT
+302 VVKSGHFNKPA

-350 DQLEAALRSH
+350 DQLEAALRSY

-380 ALDICALLFNPKD
+380 ALDICALIFNPKD
-393 IMAAIHILSCI
+393 IMAAIHVLSHI

-425 DLKSAL
+425 DLKLAL
-431 IQPNQEAKIYTKKKE
+431 TQPNKEAKIYTKKKE

-457 ALENSSRFNS
+457 ALENSSRFNG
-467 VMDKA
+467 VIDKA

-509 LIKHILESA
+509 LIRHILESA

-539 NEFKKLQAQKR
+539 NEFKKIQAQKR

-674 KPDSK
+674 KPDLK

>member
-8 NLEQRKAASAL
+8 NPEQLKAAKAL
-19 NGYNLVIASAGT
+19 KGYNLVIASAGT

-42 HLLNNGIKPEEILL
+42 YLLDNGIKPEEILL

-71 AKYSK
+71 AKYSQS
-76 LSSKIE
+76 SSKIE

-107 ELRKLLESIVD
+107 ELKKLLESIVD
-118 TKNALNATD
+118 TKNALTD
-127 EDKKPY
+127 DDKKPY

-158 SSKNP
+158 SHKNP
-163 EHAPYAAFYE
+163 EHTPYAAFYE
-173 NILEEFEN
+173 NILDEFEN
-181 TKKKHDYIDYNDLL
+181 TKKKHNYIDYNDLL
-195 LLFKK
+195 LLFKQ

-263 YKNARVFTLTKNY
+263 YKNAQVFTLTKNY

-285 ANQVIQHNQRI
+285 ANQVIQRNERI

-302 VVKSGKFNKPT
+302 VVKSGHFNKPA

-380 ALDICALLFNPKD
+380 ALDICALIFNPKD
-393 IMAAIHILSCI
+393 IMAAIHVLSCI

-425 DLKSAL
+425 DLKLAL
-431 IQPNQEAKIYTKKKE
+431 TQPDKEAKIYTKKKE

-467 VMDKA
+467 VIDKA

-674 KPDSK
+674 KPDLK

>member
-8 NLEQRKAASAL
+8 NPEQLKAAKAL
-19 NGYNLVIASAGT
+19 KGYNLVIASAGT

-42 HLLNNGIKPEEILL
+42 YLLDNGIKPEEILL

-71 AKYSK
+71 AKYSQS
-76 LSSKIE
+76 SSKIE

-107 ELRKLLESIVD
+107 ELKKLLESIVD
-118 TKNALNATD
+118 TKNALTD
-127 EDKKPY
+127 DDKKPY

-158 SSKNP
+158 SHKNP
-163 EHAPYAAFYE
+163 EHTPYAAFYE
-173 NILEEFEN
+173 NILDEFEN
-181 TKKKHDYIDYNDLL
+181 TKKKHNYIDYNDLL
-195 LLFKK
+195 LLFKQ

-263 YKNARVFTLTKNY
+263 YKNAQVFTLTKNY

-285 ANQVIQHNQRI
+285 ANQVIQHNERI

-302 VVKSGKFNKPT
+302 VVKSGHFNKPA

-380 ALDICALLFNPKD
+380 ALDICALIFNPKD
-393 IMAAIHILSCI
+393 IMAAIHVLSYI

-425 DLKSAL
+425 DLKLAL
-431 IQPNQEAKIYTKKKE
+431 THPSKEAKIYTKKKE

-467 VMDKA
+467 VIDKA

-574 TLIGSSEATQ
+574 TLIGSSEAMQ

-674 KPDSK
+674 KPDLK

>member
-8 NLEQRKAASAL
+8 NPEQLKAAKAL
-19 NGYNLVIASAGT
+19 KGYNLVIASAGT

-42 HLLNNGIKPEEILL
+42 YLLDNGIKPEEILL

-76 LSSKIE
+76 SSSKIE

-107 ELRKLLESIVD
+107 ELKKLLESIVD
-118 TKNALNATD
+118 TKNALTD
-127 EDKKPY
+127 DDKKPY

-158 SSKNP
+158 SHKNP
-163 EHAPYAAFYE
+163 EHTPYAAFYE
-173 NILEEFEN
+173 NILDEFEN
-181 TKKKHDYIDYNDLL
+181 TKKKHNYIDYNDLL
-195 LLFKK
+195 LLFKQ

-263 YKNARVFTLTKNY
+263 YKNAQVFTLTKNY

-285 ANQVIQHNQRI
+285 ANQVIQRNERI

-302 VVKSGKFNKPT
+302 VVKSGHFNKPM

-380 ALDICALLFNPKD
+380 ALDICALIFNPKD
-393 IMAAIHILSCI
+393 IMAAIHVLSHI

-425 DLKSAL
+425 DLKLAL
-431 IQPNQEAKIYTKKKE
+431 IQPDKEAKIYTKKKE

-467 VMDKA
+467 VIDKA

-503 THSPSA
+503 IHSPSA

-550 FNEKMDLLS
+550 FNEKIDLLS

-674 KPDSK
+674 KPDLK

>member
-8 NLEQRKAASAL
+8 NPEQLKAAKAL
-19 NGYNLVIASAGT
+19 KGYNLVIASAGT

-42 HLLNNGIKPEEILL
+42 HLLDNGIKPEEILL

-71 AKYSK
+71 AKYSQS
-76 LSSKIE
+76 SSKIE

-107 ELRKLLESIVD
+107 ELKKLLESIVD
-118 TKNALNATD
+118 TKNALTD
-127 EDKKPY
+127 DDKKPY

-158 SSKNP
+158 SNKNP
-163 EHAPYAAFYE
+163 EHTPYAAFYE
-173 NILEEFEN
+173 NILDEFEN
-181 TKKKHDYIDYNDLL
+181 TKKKHNYIDYNDLL
-195 LLFKK
+195 LLFKQ

-285 ANQVIQHNQRI
+285 ANQVIQRNERI

-302 VVKSGKFNKPT
+302 VVKSGHFNKPA

-380 ALDICALLFNPKD
+380 ALDICALIFNPKD
-393 IMAAIHILSCI
+393 IMAAIHVLSHI

-431 IQPNQEAKIYTKKKE
+431 IQPNKEAKIYTKKKE

-457 ALENSSRFNS
+457 ALENSSRFNG
-467 VMDKA
+467 VIDKA

-503 THSPSA
+503 AHSPSA

-674 KPDSK
+674 KPDLK

>member
-8 NLEQRKAASAL
+8 NPEQLKAAKAL
-19 NGYNLVIASAGT
+19 KGYNLVIASAGT

-42 HLLNNGIKPEEILL
+42 YLLDNGIKPEEILL

-107 ELRKLLESIVD
+107 ELKKLLESIVD
-118 TKNALNATD
+118 TKNALTD
-127 EDKKPY
+127 DDKKPY

-158 SSKNP
+158 SHKNP
-163 EHAPYAAFYE
+163 EHTPYATFYE
-173 NILEEFEN
+173 NILDEFEN
-181 TKKKHDYIDYNDLL
+181 TKKKHNYVDYNDLL
-195 LLFKK
+195 LLFKQ

-263 YKNARVFTLTKNY
+263 YKNAQVFTLTKNY

-285 ANQVIQHNQRI
+285 ANQVIQRNERI

-302 VVKSGKFNKPT
+302 VVKSGHFNKPM

-380 ALDICALLFNPKD
+380 ALDICALIFNPKD
-393 IMAAIHILSCI
+393 IMAAIHVLSYI

-425 DLKSAL
+425 DLKLAL
-431 IQPNQEAKIYTKKKE
+431 IQPDKEAKIYTKKKE

-467 VMDKA
+467 VIDKA

-480 HPKISLNG
+480 HPKISPNG

-559 SLAKNYQNLGRFLNG
+559 FLAKNYQNLGRFLNG

-674 KPDSK
+674 KPDLK

>member
-8 NLEQRKAASAL
+8 NPEQLKAAKAL
-19 NGYNLVIASAGT
+19 KGYNLVIASAGT

-42 HLLNNGIKPEEILL
+42 YLLDNGIKPEEILL

-71 AKYSK
+71 AKYSQS
-76 LSSKIE
+76 SSKIE

-107 ELRKLLESIVD
+107 ELKKLLESIVD
-118 TKNALNATD
+118 TKNALTD
-127 EDKKPY
+127 DDKKPY

-158 SSKNP
+158 SNKNP
-163 EHAPYAAFYE
+163 EHTPYAAFYE
-173 NILEEFEN
+173 NILDEFEN
-181 TKKKHDYIDYNDLL
+181 TKKKHNYIDYNDLL
-195 LLFKK
+195 LLFKQ

-263 YKNARVFTLTKNY
+263 YKNAQVFTLTKNY

-285 ANQVIQHNQRI
+285 ANQVIQRNERI

-302 VVKSGKFNKPT
+302 VVKSGHFNKPA

-380 ALDICALLFNPKD
+380 ALDICALIFNPKD
-393 IMAAIHILSCI
+393 IMAAIHVLSCI

-425 DLKSAL
+425 DLKLAL
-431 IQPNQEAKIYTKKKE
+431 IQPDKEAKIYTKKKE

-467 VMDKA
+467 VIDKA

-503 THSPSA
+503 IHSPSA
-509 LIKHILESA
+509 LIKHILESV

-674 KPDSK
+674 KPDLK

>member
-8 NLEQRKAASAL
+8 NPEQLKAAKAL
-19 NGYNLVIASAGT
+19 KGYNLVIASAGT

-42 HLLNNGIKPEEILL
+42 YLLDNGIKPEEILL

-107 ELRKLLESIVD
+107 ELKKLLESIVD
-118 TKNALNATD
+118 TKNALTD
-127 EDKKPY
+127 DDKKPY

-158 SSKNP
+158 SHKNP
-163 EHAPYAAFYE
+163 EHTPYAAFYE
-173 NILEEFEN
+173 NILDEFEN
-181 TKKKHDYIDYNDLL
+181 TKKKHNYIDYNDLL
-195 LLFKK
+195 LLFKE

-263 YKNARVFTLTKNY
+263 YKNAQVFTLTKNY

-285 ANQVIQHNQRI
+285 ANQVIQRNERI

-302 VVKSGKFNKPT
+302 VVKSGHFNKPV

-380 ALDICALLFNPKD
+380 ALDICALIFNPKD
-393 IMAAIHILSCI
+393 IMAAIHVLSHI

-425 DLKSAL
+425 DLKLAL
-431 IQPNQEAKIYTKKKE
+431 THPNKEAKIYTKKKE

-467 VMDKA
+467 VIDKA

-674 KPDSK
+674 KPDLK

>member
-8 NLEQRKAASAL
+8 NPEQLKAAKAL
-19 NGYNLVIASAGT
+19 KGYNLVIASAGT

-42 HLLNNGIKPEEILL
+42 YLLDNGIKPEEILL

-107 ELRKLLESIVD
+107 ELKKLLESIVD
-118 TKNALNATD
+118 TKNALTD
-127 EDKKPY
+127 DDKKPY

-158 SSKNP
+158 SHKNP
-163 EHAPYAAFYE
+163 EHTPYAAFYE
-173 NILEEFEN
+173 NILDEFEN
-181 TKKKHDYIDYNDLL
+181 TKKKHNYIDYNDLL
-195 LLFKK
+195 LLFKQ

-263 YKNARVFTLTKNY
+263 YKNAQVFTLTKNY

-285 ANQVIQHNQRI
+285 ANQVIQRNERI

-302 VVKSGKFNKPT
+302 VVKSGHFNKPA

-380 ALDICALLFNPKD
+380 ALDICALIFNPKD
-393 IMAAIHILSCI
+393 IMAAIHVLSYI

-425 DLKSAL
+425 DLKLAL
-431 IQPNQEAKIYTKKKE
+431 THPSKEAKIYTKKKE

-467 VMDKA
+467 VIDKA

-488 AKMLSDFFILYTKAP
+488 AKMLSDFFILHTKAP

-674 KPDSK
+674 KPDLK